1 MSLQR
6 ENMSTVDT
14 AWLHMERPTNL
25 MMITG
30 IMTFDAPLDLQR
42 LKALFEQ
49 RLLRF
54 DRFRQRVV
62 DPQRP
67 LRGPRWE
74 LDPYFDLNAHV
85 RRIALPA
92 PGDKAALENLVSDL
106 MSTTL
111 DFSKPLWQFH
121 LVENLGAGCALV
133 GRLHHSIAD
142 GIALV
147 RVLLS
152 LTDETA
158 DAVWIN
164 DTAAHPARSTP
175 GLLRTLLGPA
185 RAAAQTTRKL
195 TGTVLHESLAT
206 LQNPGRVVDL
216 AKVAADGAATLG
228 KMALRWP
235 DPPTIFKGNLGV
247 MKRATWSNKIS
258 LADVKAVG
266 KVTGGTVND
275 LLLTAVTGAL
285 RRYMQERGVD
295 TTGLNFRAMV
305 PVNLRPLDEP
315 IQLGNRFGLVFL
327 ALPIG
332 IIDHL
337 ERLTELK
344 RRMDNLKDSP
354 EAVMAITVL
363 STMGMLPTDFEDL
376 FISFFG
382 SKATAVMTNV
392 PGPRDPIYLAG
403 EQIQSLMAWVPQ
415 SGRLGLGVSI
425 ISYAGSVLV
434 GVSTDAGLVPDPER
448 VLDHLEIEF
457 AEMLELARVAA
468 ETADS

>member
-74 LDPYFDLNAHV
+74 LDPHFDLNAHV
-85 RRIALPA
+85 RRIGLPA

-106 MSTTL
+106 MSTPL

-121 LVENLGAGCALV
+121 LVENFGAGCALV

-164 DTAAHPARSTP
+164 DSAARSPKSSP
-175 GLLRTLLGPA
+175 GLLRSLFGPA
-185 RAAAQTTRKL
+185 FTATQTTRKL
-195 TGTVLHESLAT
+195 TATLLHESRAA

-216 AKVAADGAATLG
+216 AKVGAGGAATLG

-247 MKRATWSNKIS
+247 MKRAAWSNNMP
-258 LADVKAVG
+258 LAEVKAVG
-266 KVTGGTVND
+266 SVTGSTVND
-275 LLLTAVTGAL
+275 VLLTAVTGAL
-285 RRYMQERGVD
+285 RRTMQERGVD

-332 IIDHL
+332 IVDHL

-344 RRMDNLKDSP
+344 RRMDLLKDSP
-354 EAVMAITVL
+354 EAVVAIGVL
-363 STMGMLPTDFEDL
+363 GTMGMLPADFEDL

-392 PGPRDPIYLAG
+392 PGPREPIYLAG
-403 EQIQSLMAWVPQ
+403 EQVQSLMAWVPQ

-434 GVSTDAGLVPDPER
+434 GVNTDAGLVPDPER

-457 AEMLELARVAA
+457 AEMLELARVAE
-468 ETADS
+468 ETADT